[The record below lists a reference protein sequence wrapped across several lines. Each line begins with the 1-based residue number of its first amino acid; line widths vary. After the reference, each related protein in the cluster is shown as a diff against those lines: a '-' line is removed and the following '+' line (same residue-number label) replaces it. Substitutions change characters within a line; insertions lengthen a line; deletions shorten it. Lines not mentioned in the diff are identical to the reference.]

1 MAVPLIPLLV
11 MVGGTAF
18 KVGSKKAAKVLL
30 NRFKG
35 ARLVEKPTPAQVN
48 SATTLSKY
56 QQKDLSFFSKPQLA
70 KLIKADSKEVTI
82 PQALTGRG
90 YRNPADPR
98 IPASGERARKNI
110 KNVAGGVGAGATVG
124 GGIGAVAG
132 DVMAYGRKVVKS
144 FRDMQD
150 RTAMKQ
156 EISATLR
163 KEGLTGRQI
172 KEVLADN
179 EEFLRGRESEGKVK
193 LTPKDEPKNMNKGGS
208 APIPRKKPRSV
219 PTPRKKPHSPIYTP
233 EVYKKF
239 ENETRGM
246 SQEDTD
252 AYIARRGRN
261 KGGTVIKK
269 KPVKKLAKGG
279 FPDLTGDG
287 KVTKKDVL
295 KGRGVAMNMG
305 GMKKQYGAK
314 NYMSGGYVMG
324 KKKK

>member
-70 KLIKADSKEVTI
+70 DAKLIKADSKEVTI

-90 YRNPADPR
+90 YRNPADPK

-132 DVMAYGRKVVKS
+132 DVLAYGKKVVNK

-156 EISATLR
+156 KISATLR
-163 KEGLTGRQI
+163 EEGLTGRQI
-172 KEVLADN
+172 K
-179 EEFLRGRESEGKVK
+179 
-193 LTPKDEPKNMNKGGS
+193 
-208 APIPRKKPRSV
+208 
-219 PTPRKKPHSPIYTP
+219 
-233 EVYKKF
+233 KF
-239 ENETRGM
+239 
-246 SQEDTD
+246 
-252 AYIARRGRN
+252 
-261 KGGTVIKK
+261 
-269 KPVKKLAKGG
+269 
-279 FPDLTGDG
+279 
-287 KVTKKDVL
+287 
-295 KGRGVAMNMG
+295 
-305 GMKKQYGAK
+305 
-314 NYMSGGYVMG
+314 
-324 KKKK
+324 